1 MQLNNMIIIKEALTK
16 KEIKDFVLFSFDLFK
31 GNTNWIPP
39 LVSEEMETFDKTKNP
54 SLLKAECHLFLAYK
68 DNKIVGK
75 LAAIINWDEVNLL
88 GKQKVRFGWFDAID
102 DIEVTKALLAKVEE
116 LGKKYGL
123 TQMEG
128 PIGFSNLDKVG
139 ALTEGFDE
147 KGNMITWYSKPY
159 YKEHFKQLGLSVEKE
174 YQESVFSFFD
184 VNPEPFLRASKMI
197 QDRYKLKTLNFNS
210 TSEIMP
216 YVDQMFELFNET
228 YAKLQSFVAV
238 SQEQI
243 DYIKKKHISFINP
256 EYIKFIMD
264 ENDRMIAFTIV
275 MPNFA
280 DALQKAN
287 GKLFPFGWWHLLQAK
302 KNSKEVVFYLI
313 GVLPEYQNKGIT
325 AVIFEEYYKVFK
337 AKNIT
342 TCIRTPELEENYAM
356 HNLWKNFNS
365 RINKRRC
372 TFSKSI

>member
-1 MQLNNMIIIKEALTK
+1 MNITIKEAVSP
-16 KEIKDFVLFSFDLFK
+16 KEIRDFVLFSFELFK
-31 GNTNWIPP
+31 GNPNWIPP
-39 LVSEEMETFDKTKNP
+39 LISEEMETFDKTKNP
-54 SLLKAECHLFLAYK
+54 ALQKAECHLYLAYK
-68 DNKIVGK
+68 GNKIVGK

-88 GKQKVRFGWFDAID
+88 GKQKVRFGWFDVID
-102 DIEVTKALLAKVEE
+102 DIEVTKALLEKVEA
-116 LGKKYGL
+116 LGKQHGL

-159 YKEHFKQLGLSVEKE
+159 YQEHFKQLGLTVEKE

-184 VNPEPFLRASKMI
+184 VNPEPYFRASKMI
-197 QDRYKLKTLNFNS
+197 RDRYKLKAINFS
-210 TSEIMP
+210 KTSEIMP
-216 YVDQMFELFNET
+216 YVDQMFDLFNEA

-243 DYIKKKHISFINP
+243 DYIKKKHIGFINP
-256 EYIKFIMD
+256 EYIKFILD

-280 DALQKAN
+280 HALQKAN
-287 GKLFPFGWWHLLQAK
+287 GKLFPFGWWHLLKARKQ
-302 KNSKEVVFYLI
+302 SKEVVFYLI
-313 GVLPEYQNKGIT
+313 GILPEYQNKGIT
-325 AVIFEEYYKVFK
+325 AVIFDEFYHVFK

-342 TCIRTPELEENYAM
+342 TCIRTPELEENHAM

-372 TFSKSI
+372 TFSKDI